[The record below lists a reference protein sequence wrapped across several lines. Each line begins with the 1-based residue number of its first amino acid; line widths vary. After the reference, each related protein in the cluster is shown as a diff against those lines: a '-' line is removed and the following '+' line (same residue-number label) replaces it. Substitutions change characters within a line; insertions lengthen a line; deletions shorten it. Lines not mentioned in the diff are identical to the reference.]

1 MTAARAEDREAEHA
15 RFFETPDNPAPPG
28 GEVFWL
34 KMSER
39 MRLRVAL
46 WRPVQ
51 SRGSVV
57 ILAGRT
63 ETIEKYFET
72 VGDLLARDF
81 TVLIFDWRG
90 QGASTREL
98 ADPRK
103 GYVAAFTDYLAD
115 MAAVL
120 DEIEGRCPRPWV
132 MLAHS
137 MGANIALHA
146 LHEWRSDFRCAVLGA
161 PMLGIR
167 LPAPRVVAVLAALVP
182 PALYVPNG
190 KAHDPL
196 AETFE
201 INPVTHDPRRF
212 ARNQAILRTY
222 PQVALGA
229 PTWGWLR
236 AALVATEKI
245 EAPGFLEAIPAPI
258 LMLSAAHEQIVENGP
273 QTAAAAR
280 LPHCEHLVIE
290 GAKHELLMETDA
302 VRAKVWAAFDRFV
315 GAEITAPERS
325 APSRR

>member
-1 MTAARAEDREAEHA
+1 MTAALATEPGTDAP

-34 KMSER
+34 KISESL
-39 MRLRVAL
+39 RLRVAL
-46 WRPVQ
+46 WRPA
-51 SRGSVV
+51 SPRGTVM

-63 ETIEKYFET
+63 ETLEKYFET
-72 VGDLLARDF
+72 IGDLLARDF
-81 TVLIFDWRG
+81 VVLIFDWRG

-103 GYVAAFTDYLAD
+103 GHISAFSDYLTD
-115 MAAVL
+115 FAVIL
-120 DEIEGRCPRPWV
+120 DEVESRCPRPWV
-132 MLAHS
+132 LLAHS

-146 LHEWRSDFRCAVLGA
+146 LHEWRSDFSCAVLGA

-182 PALYVPNG
+182 PSLFVPNG

-201 INPVTHDPRRF
+201 INPVTQDPARF
-212 ARNQAILRTY
+212 ARNQAILTTH
-222 PQVALGA
+222 PEVALGA

-236 AALVATEKI
+236 AALLASEEI
-245 EAPGFLEAIPAPI
+245 MAPGFLETIRTPI
-258 LMLSAAHEQIVENGP
+258 LMLSAAREQIVENGA
-273 QTAAAAR
+273 QAEAAAR

-302 VRAKVWAAFDRFV
+302 ARAKVWAAFDRFV
-315 GAEITAPERS
+315 DAQLS
-325 APSRR
+325 APAR